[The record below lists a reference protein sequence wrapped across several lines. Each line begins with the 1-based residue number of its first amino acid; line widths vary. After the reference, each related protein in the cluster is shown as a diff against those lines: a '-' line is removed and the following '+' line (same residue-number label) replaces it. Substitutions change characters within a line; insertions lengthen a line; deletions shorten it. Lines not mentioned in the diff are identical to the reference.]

1 MSSFTEQVPLDP
13 DDPELDYR
21 PLRLSERA
29 AKLGPSVSQGAR
41 SEPIRSSSI
50 SRPALLDPKATY
62 ERAWHT
68 RDLDRRA
75 ALLSVAARVA
85 AVAGVVVVVALLFV
99 IMKPAS
105 RQSVAGSTPSDM
117 TGSTST
123 APPQSS
129 QADVEW
135 KPALAEFKALLASPP
150 SQPATHEQ
158 SQQLLQNFL
167 QWRKEASTTE
177 TSR

>member
-1 MSSFTEQVPLDP
+1 MSNFSEQEPLDP
-13 DDPELDYR
+13 DDPELDYT
-21 PLRLSERA
+21 PLRLRERA
-29 AKLGPSVSQGAR
+29 TRLGPSVSQGAR
-41 SEPIRSSSI
+41 SEPIRSSPI
-50 SRPALLDPKATY
+50 SCPASLTPKAIN
-62 ERAWHT
+62 EPAKHT
-68 RDLDRRA
+68 RDLNRRA

-85 AVAGVVVVVALLFV
+85 AVAGIVAVVALLFV
-99 IMKPAS
+99 VMKPAS
-105 RQSVAGSTPSDM
+105 RQSVAGSTPSDI

-129 QADVEW
+129 QGDVES
-135 KPALAEFKALLASPP
+135 KRTLAEFKAFLASPP

-167 QWRKEASTTE
+167 QWRKKASTTE

>member
-13 DDPELDYR
+13 DDPELNYK

-41 SEPIRSSSI
+41 SEAIRSSPI
-50 SRPALLDPKATY
+50 SRPPTLDPKATN
-62 ERAWHT
+62 ERARHT
-68 RDLDRRA
+68 RDLDRRT

-85 AVAGVVVVVALLFV
+85 AVAGVVVVAALLFV
-99 IMKPAS
+99 IVKPAS

-117 TGSTST
+117 TGSTNT

-150 SQPATHEQ
+150 GQPANHEQ
-158 SQQLLQNFL
+158 SQQLLQSFL
-167 QWRKEASTTE
+167 QWRKKASTTE
-177 TSR
+177 TSQ

>member
-13 DDPELDYR
+13 DDPKLDYT
-21 PLRLSERA
+21 PFRLSERA
-29 AKLGPSVSQGAR
+29 AKLGPAVSRGAR
-41 SEPIRSSSI
+41 SEPIRSSPI
-50 SRPALLDPKATY
+50 SRPASLDPKATN
-62 ERAWHT
+62 ERARHT

-85 AVAGVVVVVALLFV
+85 AVAGVVAVVALLFV

-150 SQPATHEQ
+150 SQPATDEQ

-167 QWRKEASTTE
+167 QWRKKASTTE
-177 TSR
+177 TSQ